1 MNIQITPKR
10 SEGLERL
17 LEITVPVEAV
27 TDAENNTAKKYAS
40 SVRLPGFRPGKAPA
54 NIIKK
59 RFKAEIRQQVVE
71 ELVQQA
77 FQEVVDREKL
87 KVAAQPHIHH
97 LQFEEGKPLS
107 FELHIELRPDLKLD
121 RVSGFR
127 VARPPAAVTDEQV
140 QEQLDQLRDQRAS
153 WSPVEEKPK
162 EGDMVTVQL
171 ASAEE
176 NGDFPESREYRI
188 VLGGGQAIPGIE
200 ELVMTLKPGETVEKP
215 VRWPDDF
222 PDENER
228 GKTKPVRVKLD
239 DVKRK
244 SVAPLDDA
252 FAREVGDFDSLAAL
266 TAAVRKD
273 LEEHAGRDADASVRQ
288 QIIDQVVSANPFDVP
303 QAWVNS
309 LLEAYMKAYQ
319 IPQEEGEKFA
329 GEFRPIAERQVRR
342 DLIVDAISEKEN
354 LKATEADIDERVA
367 EMAAKRNADVSQVYM
382 SLQKA
387 GRLKEIEQGITEDKV
402 FTWLLS
408 KNEVTSST

>member
-1 MNIQITPKR
+1 MNIEITPKR
-10 SEGLERL
+10 SEGLERFIEVKVP
-17 LEITVPVEAV
+17 LETV
-27 TDAENNTAKKYAS
+27 TDAENRTAKKYAS

-54 NIIKK
+54 AIVKK
-59 RFKAEIRQQVVE
+59 RFRDAIRQEVVE
-71 ELVQQA
+71 QLVQEA

-97 LQFEEGKPLS
+97 LKFEEGQPMS
-107 FELHIELRPDLKLD
+107 FELHLELRPELTLD

-127 VARPPAAVTDEQV
+127 VQRPSSSVTESQV

-153 WSPVEEKPK
+153 WTPVEGEKPR

-171 ASAEE
+171 SSAEE
-176 NGDFPESREYRI
+176 DGSFPEPREYRI
-188 VLGGGQAIPGIE
+188 VIGGGQAIAGVE
-200 ELVMTLKPGETVEKP
+200 EVILGLTPGESTEQN

-222 PDENER
+222 PDEKER
-228 GKTKPVRVKLD
+228 GRTKAVRAKLD

-252 FAREVGDFDSLAAL
+252 FAREVGDFDSIAAL

-273 LEEHAGRDADASVRQ
+273 LEEHSTRDADANVRQ
-288 QIIDQVVSANPFDVP
+288 QLIDQIVGANAFEVP
-303 QAWVNS
+303 HAWVNS
-309 LLEAYMKAYQ
+309 LLDAYMKAYQ
-319 IPQEEGEKFA
+319 VPDEERERFA
-329 GEFRPIAERQVRR
+329 GEFRPVAERQVRR

-354 LKATEADIDERVA
+354 LKASEADIDARVA

-402 FTWLLS
+402 FEWLLS
-408 KNEVTSST
+408 KNNVE

>member
-1 MNIQITPKR
+1 MNIEITPKR
-10 SEGLERL
+10 SEGLERFI
-17 LEITVPVEAV
+17 EVKVPVETVA
-27 TDAENNTAKKYAS
+27 DAENRAAKKYAS
-40 SVRLPGFRPGKAPA
+40 TVRLPGFRPGKAPPA
-54 NIIKK
+54 IVKK
-59 RFKAEIRQQVVE
+59 RFRDAIRQEVVE
-71 ELVQQA
+71 QLVQEA

-97 LQFEEGKPLS
+97 LKFEEGQPLS
-107 FELHIELRPDLKLD
+107 FELHIEVRPELKLD

-127 VARPPAAVTDEQV
+127 LSRPPSAVGDEQV

-153 WSPVEEKPK
+153 WSPVENEKPR

-176 NGDFPESREYRI
+176 DGSFPEPREYRI
-188 VLGGGQAIPGIE
+188 VIGGGQAIAGVE
-200 ELVMTLKPGETVEKP
+200 EVILTLKPGESTEQS

-222 PDENER
+222 PDEKER
-228 GKTKPVRVKLD
+228 GKTKAVRVKLD

-252 FAREVGDFDSLAAL
+252 FAREVGDFDSIAAL

-273 LEEHAGRDADASVRQ
+273 LEEHAKRDSDANVRQ
-288 QIIDQVVSANPFDVP
+288 QVIDQIVGANPFEVP
-303 QAWVNS
+303 HAWVNS
-309 LLEAYMKAYQ
+309 LLEAYVKAYQ
-319 IPQEEGEKFA
+319 VPQDETERFA
-329 GEFRPIAERQVRR
+329 TEFRPVAERQVRR
-342 DLIVDAISEKEN
+342 DLIVDAIAEKES
-354 LKATEADIDERVA
+354 LKATEADIDARVA

-402 FTWLLS
+402 FEWLLS
-408 KNEVTSST
+408 KNQITD